1 MIEVLVVRRWDGG
14 GRVRPDGGWRSG
26 PAFELHADAVMIAVR
41 HVVARAV
48 ASRGFFASLDV
59 VLWVEMHIQVVMLFR
74 VTADLAVR
82 RYCFGHLSSF
92 PGNRADA
99 TARVRVAVRSDSP
112 CFEVPLVPG
121 QLPKTARAVDISQV
135 EVVNPGRVGRGPNAP
150 AVTASHVGRSR

>member
-1 MIEVLVVRRWDGG
+1 
-14 GRVRPDGGWRSG
+14 
-26 PAFELHADAVMIAVR
+26 VMIAVR

-112 CFEVPLVPG
+112 CFEVSLVPSEECA
-121 QLPKTARAVDISQV
+121 QRRTLDSIRL
-135 EVVNPGRVGRGPNAP
+135 R
-150 AVTASHVGRSR
+150 